1 MLAKAS
7 AYKGMYLAVVIS
19 VYGTAVLFLMSGHLP
34 GWLTPDPTLQHM
46 IFEALP
52 LIGFGQILMSVG
64 MVCWN
69 ILGAQGRV
77 RLATLIE
84 FISSWILV
92 IPMASVLVFVYN
104 YNLMGMVGPLVLGY
118 TIGCVVI
125 IYILFTSDWTELS
138 DKVVALN
145 GGNINYDEYDW
156 DDLPLKIQEAA
167 MVLGYTGDMW
177 DADQEPPSS
186 NKDWDELSLEQQ
198 EAARRMGFN
207 RRKWDNDQSGV
218 TEEENR
224 SASTDYDD
232 YDWDELPF
240 MIQQAARV
248 LGYTKVM
255 WDTDKEP
262 ASSNK
267 DWVELN
273 SEEQEAALKLGYD
286 QRKWDG
292 DDNSDNK
299 TENKANS
306 KSKSVVESPVTS
318 STTRYDDMD
327 WKELPAGVQKAA
339 TVLGYSEAMWD
350 GDKEPKTCEKDW
362 KDLTMDEKVAASK
375 LGFDKKSWDDDGKST
390 NHSVDKTV
398 TKALSDPPVPHVS
411 HSYRGLEWSKLPSN
425 IQQAAKTLG
434 YSGRMWETDKDPLLC
449 YENWKELTTEQQNA
463 AKELDYDEGKW
474 DRDVVNRGPPNY
486 DDFTWRKLPSRVQEA
501 AQALGYNPRMW
512 NNDKEPQTRFKK
524 WADLTPEERS
534 AAMVL
539 GFNEEKWAET
549 PLPNYDDLN
558 WSKLPPEVKDAAG
571 VLGYTGKM
579 WNNDLE
585 PPTSD
590 LDYDELT
597 EEQRKAALTLGYDKK
612 KWDS

>member
-1 MLAKAS
+1 
-7 AYKGMYLAVVIS
+7 
-19 VYGTAVLFLMSGHLP
+19 
-34 GWLTPDPTLQHM
+34 M
-46 IFEALP
+46 IFETLP
-52 LIGFGQILMSVG
+52 LVGFGQILMSVG

-92 IPMASVLVFVYN
+92 IPMAAVLVFVYN

-125 IYILFTSDWTELS
+125 IYILFTSDWTQLS
-138 DKVVALN
+138 DKVVEQN

-156 DDLPLKIQEAA
+156 ADLPLKIQEAA
-167 MVLGYTGDMW
+167 IVLGYTAQMW
-177 DADQEPPSS
+177 DSDEEPASS
-186 NKDWDELSLEQQ
+186 KKDWDELALQEQ

-218 TEEENR
+218 TDEENR

-240 MIQQAARV
+240 MIQQAARL
-248 LGYTKVM
+248 LGYTKIM

-262 ASSNK
+262 ASANK
-267 DWVELN
+267 DWVEL
-273 SEEQEAALKLGYD
+273 SAQEQEAALKLGYD

-292 DDNSDNK
+292 DDNSNSK
-299 TENKANS
+299 TKTSGNS
-306 KSKSVVESPVTS
+306 KSKSSIERPATS
-318 STTRYDDMD
+318 SATRYDDMD
-327 WKELPAGVQKAA
+327 WKELPAAVQRAA
-339 TVLGYSEAMWD
+339 TVLGYTKVMWD

-362 KDLTMDEKVAASK
+362 KDLTMDEKVAAGK
-375 LGFDKKSWDDDGKST
+375 VGYNEKSWDDKGKST
-390 NHSVDKTV
+390 NHSLETV
-398 TKALSDPPVPHVS
+398 AKKALSDSPAPQAV
-411 HSYRGLEWSKLPSN
+411 HSYNGVEWEDLPLN

-434 YSGRMWETDKDPLLC
+434 YTGRMWDTDKDPLLC
-449 YENWKELTTEQQNA
+449 YKKWKELTTEQQIA
-463 AKELDYDEGKW
+463 AKDLGYDQGKW
-474 DRDVVNRGPPNY
+474 DRDVANRGAPNY
-486 DDFTWRKLPSRVQEA
+486 EDFTWRKLPPEVQEA
-501 AQALGYNPRMW
+501 AQVLGYNPRMW
-512 NNDKEPQTRFKK
+512 NNDKEPATRFKK
-524 WADLTPEERS
+524 WIDLTPEERS

-539 GFNEEKWAET
+539 SFNKEKWAET

-558 WSKLPPEVKDAAG
+558 WSKLPPEVKEAAAF
-571 VLGYTGKM
+571 LGYTGKM

-597 EEQRKAALTLGYDKK
+597 EDQKKAALTLGYDKK
-612 KWDS
+612 KWDN

>member
-1 MLAKAS
+1 
-7 AYKGMYLAVVIS
+7 
-19 VYGTAVLFLMSGHLP
+19 
-34 GWLTPDPTLQHM
+34 M
-46 IFEALP
+46 IFETLP
-52 LIGFGQILMSVG
+52 LIGVGQMLRSVG

-92 IPMASVLVFVYN
+92 IPMSAVLVFVYN

-125 IYILFTSDWTELS
+125 IYILFTSDWAQLS
-138 DKVVALN
+138 EKVVEQN

-156 DDLPLKIQEAA
+156 EDLPLRIQEAA
-167 MVLGYTGDMW
+167 IVLGYNCGMW
-177 DADQEPPSS
+177 DADQEPASS
-186 NKDWDELSLEQQ
+186 NKDWDALSPEEQ

-224 SASTDYDD
+224 SASTGYDD

-248 LGYTKVM
+248 LGYTKVI

-262 ASSNK
+262 ATSNK

-292 DDNSDNK
+292 DDNTTSKPESNV
-299 TENKANS
+299 NS
-306 KSKSVVESPVTS
+306 TPKGGVETPVTS
-318 STTRYDDMD
+318 SASRYDDYD
-327 WKELPAGVQKAA
+327 WKELPGGVQKAA
-339 TVLGYSEAMWD
+339 TVLGYTKAMWD
-350 GDKEPKTCEKDW
+350 GDKEPKTCDKDW
-362 KDLTMDEKVAASK
+362 KDLTTDEKAAAKK

-390 NHSVDKTV
+390 NDSVEQPS
-398 TKALSDPPVPHVS
+398 TKALPAPPGPQVS
-411 HSYRGLEWSKLPSN
+411 HSYKGVEWSNLPSEV
-425 IQQAAKTLG
+425 QQAAKKLSYT
-434 YSGRMWETDKDPLLC
+434 GRMWETDKHPLLC
-449 YENWKELTTEQQNA
+449 YKNWQELTTEQQDA
-463 AKELDYDEGKW
+463 AKALGYNEGKW
-474 DRDVVNRGPPNY
+474 DEDVASRGAPNY
-486 DDFTWRKLPSRVQEA
+486 EEFTWRKLPPEVQEA
-501 AQALGYNPRMW
+501 AQVLGYSPRMW

-524 WADLTPEERS
+524 WPDLTPEERS
-534 AAMVL
+534 AAGVL
-539 GFNEEKWAET
+539 GFDEDKWAET

-558 WSKLPPEVKDAAG
+558 WSKLPPEVKEAAG

-585 PPTSD
+585 PPTSE

-597 EEQRKAALTLGYDKK
+597 EEQKKAALTLGYDKK